1 MSGPFGSQQWM
12 YNASSG
18 FYPYEINNSLKFED
32 GDSPYLSRTP
42 ASTSDKTTWTFS
54 AWFKRGNINADCMI
68 FSASSNST
76 NLFYL
81 QARKDSNSNVVTVTW
96 RQGSSTTRGLT
107 TNAVFRDASSYYHV
121 VLACDTTQSSASDRL
136 KLYINGSEVT
146 SFSLDNRSTI
156 PQGSNLI
163 VNSSNA
169 LHTIGAYSY
178 SLSAYYDGYLAE
190 VNFIDGTALTPS
202 SFGETKEGIWIPKD
216 PTGLTYGTNGFYLP
230 FKETT
235 SANGFNTVTY
245 SGNGAT
251 QSVEGVGFQP
261 DLMWIKERSS
271 TSVAT
276 LVDTV
281 RGATGAGAYKYLV
294 PSSTQAEANISD
306 IQTSIDP
313 DGFTTG
319 SNGATNQSGQTYVAW
334 CWGGGTNDKTYTVTV
349 VDDSGNKYRFDG
361 HGTSSIAL
369 NLTEGATYTF
379 NYPSA
384 HPLRFSTTSDGT
396 HNSGSEY
403 TTGVTHV
410 SGTQTTF
417 TVPSGAPTL
426 YYYCSQ
432 HSGMGGQVNTNTT
445 DGPTHAE
452 GTILSR
458 VKPNADYGFSIVS
471 YTGDNTNNNARIA
484 HGLNSAPEMIIA
496 KKRSGTSNWW
506 VYHKD
511 LNGGTDPY
519 HYYLLLNSD
528 AAEGSRASSTNKV
541 WGTSN
546 PDADTFGA
554 GIFGPNGS
562 GTKIAYCFHSVA
574 GYSKL
579 GTYSGTGS
587 SGNAITGLGFKPAF
601 LMIKG
606 VSNSGSWV
614 VFDNTRSPDTTGVH
628 KALFWHVSNTEVDNS
643 STYDIEFTSDG
654 FTLDSTA
661 GNHNVSG
668 RDYIYLAIADTRDA
682 LFTSDASGNGNNWDA
697 NDLQHSDVMPDT
709 PTDGFAVLNGRTSGS
724 SVGTLT
730 EGNLQYQG
738 ASSQWE
744 SKVSTIG
751 VSSGKWYYEVSP
763 ISGSSTQGIFYGIIN
778 MSDTYLISYLGNY
791 GNSWGY
797 YGLNGYK
804 YNNAVAA
811 SYGAAIA
818 DGDIVGVALD
828 ADAGTLTF
836 YKNGVSQGVAY
847 SGLSLGGSYDTEWFL
862 GLSCYGTAK
871 AAINFGQ
878 DSSFSGR
885 FVAQGN
891 ADANGKGDFFYA
903 PPSGHLALCNANL
916 PNPAI
921 DPAAG
926 DNPTKHFNTVFYSG
940 NSGTTAVTGV
950 GFQPDWTWVKSR
962 NTSGEAQK
970 MVDSVRGAGL
980 TVFPS
985 GASAEIDYSGVGLN
999 SFDTDGFTVSHSAA
1013 NNQWNVSGRTYVAWN
1028 WLAGGTA
1035 VPNEDGDIDTNV
1047 SVNDDAGF
1055 SIISY
1060 TGNGSSSIQTIGHGL
1075 STKPDL
1081 ALIKARTQGYNWMA
1095 LFDCLNGSFDYIQ
1108 GLNTTAVAANYSGTF
1123 ANASTLTL
1131 LASSGNVNG
1140 SSEDYICYCFASKD
1154 GFSRMGQYIGNGS
1167 SNGPFM
1173 YTGFRPAFVM
1183 VKAATGAVQH
1193 WWMFDN
1199 KREGYNV
1206 DNDPLYANL
1215 QSSEGTQDMIEF
1227 YSNGFKIINSS
1238 ASMNGSNV
1246 NYLVMAFAEQ
1256 PFKYSNAR

>member
-18 FYPYEINNSLKFED
+18 FYPYELNNSLKFED
-32 GDSPYLSRTP
+32 GDSAYLSRTP
-42 ASTSDKTTWTFS
+42 SSAGNRTTWTLSMWVKRANISTSQMLFS
-54 AWFKRGNINADCMI
+54 AGTSSIHYANIQSDNTI
-68 FSASSNST
+68 RWRNST
-76 NLFYL
+76 LDYE
-81 QARKDSNSNVVTVTW
+81 
-96 RQGSSTTRGLT
+96 TTQ
-107 TNAVFRDASSYYHV
+107 VFRDSSAWYHLVFKWDTTNSTAADRAEIYVNNEKITVYDVKTNASSSENSIWNNNVKHTLGNYAYNN
-121 VLACDTTQSSASDRL
+121 T
-136 KLYINGSEVT
+136 LY
-146 SFSLDNRSTI
+146 F
-156 PQGSNLI
+156 
-163 VNSSNA
+163 
-169 LHTIGAYSY
+169 
-178 SLSAYYDGYLAE
+178 DGYMTE
-190 VNFIDGTALTPS
+190 VIFIDGTALDPS

-216 PTGLTYGTNGFYLP
+216 PTGLTYGTNGFRLP
-230 FKETT
+230 FTATT
-235 SANGFNTVTY
+235 TANGFNTVTY
-245 SGNGAT
+245 EGT
-251 QSVEGVGFQP
+251 HPTQQSVEGVGFQP
-261 DLMWIKERSS
+261 NFVWVKERDGTASHGLFDS
-271 TSVAT
+271 
-276 LVDTV
+276 V
-281 RGATGAGAYKYLV
+281 RGVEKRLKSQATD
-294 PSSTQAEANISD
+294 AEA
-306 IQTSIDP
+306 TSSSSVTSFHS
-313 DGFTTG
+313 DGFTVGNNTG
-319 SNGATNQSGQTYVAW
+319 VNSDGKDYVAW

-361 HGTSSIAL
+361 HGTSSITL
-369 NLTEGATYTF
+369 ELTEGATYTF

-396 HNSGSEY
+396 HGGGSEY

-417 TVPSGAPTL
+417 TVPSGAPVL
-426 YYYCSQ
+426 YYYCSI

-458 VKPNADYGFSIVS
+458 AKPNADYGFSIVTW
-471 YTGDNTNNNARIA
+471 TGNGTDGATVG
-484 HGLNSAPEMIIA
+484 HGLSQTPEMIII
-496 KKRSGTSNWW
+496 KKRANNSGGNIGNWITQH
-506 VYHKD
+506 VG
-511 LNGGTDPY
+511 LSTTPE
-519 HYYLLLNSD
+519 
-528 AAEGSRASSTNKV
+528 ATSSTFTLSGYTNGAIYLNLNMAQSSYGFDDQV
-541 WGTSN
+541 NGNT
-546 PDADTFGA
+546 DTFV
-554 GIFGPNGS
+554 
-562 GTKIAYCFHSVA
+562 AYCFHSVD
-574 GYSKL
+574 GYQKL
-579 GTYSGTGS
+579 GSYTGTGS
-587 SGNAITGLGFKPAF
+587 SGNSITGLGFKPAWI
-601 LMIKG
+601 MIKRTD
-606 VSNSGSWV
+606 SADDWCIY
-614 VFDNTRSPDTTGVH
+614 DNTRHPSASTDTRLEANDT
-628 KALFWHVSNTEVDNS
+628 AAEVSAS
-643 STYDIEFTSDG
+643 SIEITFDSDG
-654 FTLDSTA
+654 FTANGTNSSINT
-661 GNHNVSG
+661 SG
-668 RDYIYLAIADTRDA
+668 GTYIYLAIADTRDA
-682 LFTSDASGNGNNWDA
+682 LFTSDASGNGNNWTPNA
-697 NDLQHSDVMPDT
+697 LQHSDVMPDT
-709 PTDGFAVLNGRTSGS
+709 PTDGFAVLNGITSGS

-751 VSSGKWYYEVSP
+751 VSSGKWYYEVNP
-763 ISGSSTQGIFYGIIN
+763 ISGSSSQGIFFGIIN
-778 MSDTYLISYLGNY
+778 MSDTYLVSYLGNY

-797 YGLNGYK
+797 YGLNGAK
-804 YNNAVAA
+804 YNNAAGVG
-811 SYGAAIA
+811 YGATVA

-828 ADAGTLTF
+828 VDAGTLTF
-836 YKNGVSQGVAY
+836 YKNGVSQGVAF

-885 FVAQGN
+885 LVAQGN
-891 ADANGKGDFFYA
+891 ADDNGKGDFYYA

-916 PNPAI
+916 PDPAI

-926 DNPTKHFNTVFYSG
+926 DAPEDHFNTVFYSG
-940 NSGTTAVTGV
+940 NSGSGNAVTGV

-970 MVDSVRGAGL
+970 VVDSVRGAGL

-985 GASAEIDYSGVGLN
+985 GAFAETDYSGGVGFD
-999 SFDTDGFTVSHSAA
+999 SFDADGFTVSHNAA

-1028 WLAGGTA
+1028 WKAGGTA
-1035 VPNEDGDIDTNV
+1035 VANDDGDIDTNV

-1081 ALIKARTQGYNWMA
+1081 AFIKVRTQGYNWMA

-1140 SSEDYICYCFASKD
+1140 SGENYICYCFASKD

-1215 QSSEGTQDMIEF
+1215 TSAEGAQNMIDF
-1227 YSNGFKIINSS
+1227 YSNGFKIRNSS
-1238 ASMNGSNV
+1238 ASVNGSNV

-1256 PFKYSNAR
+1256 PFKYANAR